1 MSSTAISSHLVSRSI
16 ILTPGITRKEEC
28 VLCEVLCEM
37 CVDLGKGFIN
47 GCCRLGNSLINGC
60 SRLKRPMQNR
70 ITSALPLNDDP
81 AKHVQTDF
89 KESAGPPSEGMEDVP
104 DSVIKTSKYVNQF
117 IFNLSDAPDAS
128 WRQKKAESQKLPSV
142 IIDFRRSIDNVRISE
157 EEVTKQFSQFKDLTH
172 QSRIEIFGHG
182 GISHPDAISSD
193 PESDGSRT
201 ILDVDAFV
209 EILKTH
215 ASHLIKKDDG
225 QRIKISIN
233 SCFSASSSSEDCFA
247 RNLSRALDNAGIP
260 AEVVGR
266 TGLVLSHW
274 DLDHSTTYKT
284 VNDRYHHTGDKISMV
299 TVNGVTTSTFV
310 QYPSFSYTQRV

>member
-1 MSSTAISSHLVSRSI
+1 MSSTAISSHGVSRSI
-16 ILTPGITRKEEC
+16 VLTPGITHKQEC
-28 VLCEVLCEM
+28 VFCEVLCEM

-70 ITSALPLNDDP
+70 ITSTLPLNDDP
-81 AKHVQTDF
+81 ENHKIFIQTDF
-89 KESAGPPSEGMEDVP
+89 KESVGPPSEGMEDVP
-104 DSVIKTSKYVNQF
+104 DSVIKISKYVNQF

-128 WRQKKAESQKLPSV
+128 WRQKKAESQKLPS
-142 IIDFRRSIDNVRISE
+142 IMIDFRRSINHVPISD
-157 EEVTKQFSQFKDLTH
+157 EEVTKQFSQFKNLTH
-172 QSRIEIFGHG
+172 QSRIEIFAHG
-182 GISHPDAISSD
+182 GIIHPDAISSD

-201 ILDVDAFV
+201 ILNVDAFV

-215 ASHLIKKDDG
+215 ASHLVKKDDG

-233 SCFSASSSSEDCFA
+233 SCFSASSSREDCFA
-247 RNLSRALDNAGIP
+247 RNFSRALDRAGIP

-274 DLDHSTTYKT
+274 DIDHATTYKT
-284 VNDRYHHTGDKISMV
+284 VNDRHHHTGDKISMV
-299 TVNGVTTSTFV
+299 TIN
-310 QYPSFSYTQRV
+310 